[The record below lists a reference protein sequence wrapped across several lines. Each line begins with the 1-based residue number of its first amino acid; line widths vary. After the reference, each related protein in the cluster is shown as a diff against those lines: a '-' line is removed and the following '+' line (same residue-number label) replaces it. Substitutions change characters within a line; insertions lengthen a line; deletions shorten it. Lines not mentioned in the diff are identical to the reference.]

1 MSKQPQGKELQTTTT
16 AQVVQSA
23 FSAKALTKDQMNIL
37 RTQIA
42 PDISDNDLMY
52 CLEVADNCQLN
63 PILKDIYFV
72 PRQAQINGRWVTKHE
87 PMVGRKGA
95 RAIAR
100 RKGMKVPPNTGH
112 TIKKFP
118 KFKNGDWVE
127 ERDLVGWA
135 ELVIDGQIVRKEA
148 AFSVFKQTKKDGSVT
163 KFWQD
168 MPTVMVEKV
177 AEFQLLDAVY
187 GLDGVMSIDAGVLSD
202 DEPITTNVNTA
213 NKEDILSA
221 LEQLGLKTEFVDD
234 LLIVKGAQ
242 MKHSKTLKQLGF
254 GFYNSQW
261 QIRVATDVE
270 LNEKFVDAQVEPTPQ
285 PQIPQK
291 QKSPAHRLTTYLKE
305 NGLTTQEIGEF
316 VKNGL
321 GLSSED
327 IEGIEAVLSDEE
339 SLDVK
344 IQMYLS
350 QKDDGDEVP
359 DSLF

>member
-1 MSKQPQGKELQTTTT
+1 MSKQPTGKSLQTTTT
-16 AQVVQSA
+16 ATAVQSA
-23 FSAKALTKDQMNIL
+23 FSSKVLTGEQMNIL

-72 PRQAQINGRWVTKHE
+72 PRMAQINGRWVTKHE

-100 RKGMKVPPNTGH
+100 RKGMRVPPNTGH

-118 KFKNGDWVE
+118 KFKNGEWIE

-187 GLDGVMSIDAGVLSD
+187 GLDGVMSIDAGILAD

-213 NKEDILSA
+213 NKEEILAA
-221 LEQLGLKTEFVDD
+221 LEQLGLQFEFNDD
-234 LLIVKGAQ
+234 LLVVKGAQ

-254 GFYNSQW
+254 GFYNKQW
-261 QIRVATDVE
+261 QIRVAIEAEVNDV
-270 LNEKFVDAQVEPTPQ
+270 VEVPAPQ
-285 PQIPQK
+285 QK
-291 QKSPAHRLTTYLKE
+291 QKSPAHRLTAHLKG
-305 NGLTTQEIGEF
+305 NGLTTAEIGDF

-321 GLSSED
+321 GLSSDD
-327 IEGIEAVLSDEE
+327 IDGIESVLSDEE
-339 SLDVK
+339 TLNTK

-350 QKDDGDEVP
+350 QKDDGEVP
-359 DSLF
+359 EDMF

>member
-1 MSKQPQGKELQTTTT
+1 MKQPIGKSLQTTTT
-16 AQVVQSA
+16 ATAVQSA
-23 FSAKALTKDQMNIL
+23 FSAKTLTGDQMNIL

-42 PDISDNDLMY
+42 PDISDSDLMY

-72 PRQAQINGRWVTKHE
+72 PRQAQINGRWITKHE

-118 KFKNGDWVE
+118 KFKNGEWIE

-135 ELVIDGQIVRKEA
+135 ELIIDGQIVRKEA

-163 KFWQD
+163 KFWSE

-202 DEPITTNVNTA
+202 EPITTNVNTA

-221 LEQLGLKTEFVDD
+221 LEQLGLTSEFVDD
-234 LLIVKGAQ
+234 LLVIKGAQ

-254 GFYNSQW
+254 GFYNQQW
-261 QIRVATDVE
+261 QIRVATSVTNDAIDVDIDE
-270 LNEKFVDAQVEPTPQ
+270 PQ
-285 PQIPQK
+285 PQQQK

-339 SLDVK
+339 TLNEK

>member
-1 MSKQPQGKELQTTTT
+1 MSKQPTGKSLQVTTTS
-16 AQVVQSA
+16 AAVQSA
-23 FSAKALTKDQMNIL
+23 FSAKTLTGDQMNIL

-52 CLEVADNCQLN
+52 CLEVADKCQLN

-135 ELVIDGQIVRKEA
+135 ELVIDGQVVRKEA
-148 AFSVFKQTKKDGSVT
+148 AFSVFKQTKKDGSIT
-163 KFWQD
+163 KFWND

-177 AEFQLLDAVY
+177 AEFQLLDAIY

-213 NKEDILSA
+213 NKEDILAA

-234 LLIVKGAQ
+234 LLVVKGAQ

-254 GFYNSQW
+254 GFYSNQW
-261 QIRVATDVE
+261 QIRVATDAE
-270 LNEKFVDAQVEPTPQ
+270 LVEPTSQ
-285 PQIPQK
+285 PPIP
-291 QKSPAHRLTTYLKE
+291 QKSPAHRLTAYLKE
-305 NGLTTQEIGEF
+305 NGLTTAEVGDF

-327 IEGIEAVLSDEE
+327 VEGIEAVLSDMGT
-339 SLDVK
+339 LDEK
-344 IQMYLS
+344 IQSFLATS
-350 QKDDGDEVP
+350 DN
-359 DSLF
+359 